1 MKTYEELLPIVRERL
16 NGQGGDHRF
25 RHTLGVVDTAL
36 RLAKLYGADL
46 EKTRIAALLHDA
58 TKYDDSQLQ
67 RERIARHFGEET
79 AQSWPKQLLHGFSA
93 VVFAKE
99 ECGIDDEE
107 ILLAIQN
114 HSVGRPGM
122 GLLEKIIFA
131 ADYLEPG
138 RGFYSRDI
146 LILAETNL
154 DKAIAKIIRFSLD
167 HVEKMGYEIVPLS
180 LDTKAY
186 FDQFLEDNE

>member
-1 MKTYEELLPIVRERL
+1 MKTYEELLPIVRDRL
-16 NGQGGDHRF
+16 NGSSGDHRF

-36 RLAKLYGADL
+36 RLAKIYGADL
-46 EKTRIAALLHDA
+46 QKTRIAALLHDV
-58 TKYDDSQLQ
+58 TKYDDVRVQ
-67 RERIARHFGEET
+67 RERIARYFGEET
-79 AQSWPKQLLHGFSA
+79 AQYWPKQLLHGFSA

-99 ECGIDDEE
+99 DCGIEDEE

-114 HSVGRPGM
+114 HSVGRPKM

-138 RGFYSRDI
+138 RGFHDRDI
-146 LILAETNL
+146 QMLAETNL
-154 DKAIAKIIRFSLD
+154 DKAIAQIIRFSLE

-180 LDTKAY
+180 LETKAY